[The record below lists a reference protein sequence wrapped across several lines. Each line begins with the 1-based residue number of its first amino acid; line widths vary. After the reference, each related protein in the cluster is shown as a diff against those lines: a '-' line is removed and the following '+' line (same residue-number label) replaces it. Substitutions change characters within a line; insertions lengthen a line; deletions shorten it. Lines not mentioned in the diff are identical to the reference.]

1 MIALFY
7 RGVYTGNQKG
17 GGTMKIDNIKPAPAE
32 EDHKVEIQGKKKSRE
47 RKLKKRGR
55 KFKKRAEKAEAA
67 NKKATRD
74 AKRARNAQHSAER
87 ERDAAVAEVASL
99 KKRLASKDK
108 DVTDALRDENGF
120 IRLKERNGK
129 ND

>member
-1 MIALFY
+1 
-7 RGVYTGNQKG
+7 
-17 GGTMKIDNIKPAPAE
+17 MKIDNIKPAPAE

-74 AKRARNAQHSAER
+74 AKRACHAQRKAER
-87 ERDAAVAEVASL
+87 ERDAAVTENAL
-99 KKRLASKDK
+99 LHKRLESKDE
-108 DVTDALRDENGF
+108 DVTNALRDEDGF

-129 ND
+129 NG